1 MDELHIQRLRQ
12 VESHVVVLERLQMN
26 EHYKGDVWDQSSWRE
41 PIYECGSAKC
51 TAGWAVTFEA
61 LTRGD
66 KDPWMNEETSAVL
79 RALPAEIESG
89 MAWERHVW
97 DEKAGKYHDVM
108 VTNVS
113 DRAKQWLG
121 LNADEVQAL
130 FHDTTTDIDEFRR
143 TVQEIIDGE
152 YR

>member
-1 MDELHIQRLRQ
+1 MDEIHIQRLRQ
-12 VESHVVVLERLQMN
+12 VESHIVVLERLQQS
-26 EHYKGDVWDQSSWRE
+26 ERYKGDSWDQCTWRE
-41 PIYECGSAKC
+41 VYECGTAKC
-51 TAGWAVTFEA
+51 TAGWAVTLEA
-61 LTRGD
+61 LARGD
-66 KDPWMNEETSAVL
+66 KDPWMNGEASAVL

-89 MAWERHVW
+89 LAWERSLW
-97 DEKAGKYHDVM
+97 DYEAGRYNEVM

-130 FHDTTTDIDEFRR
+130 FHDTSTDIVEFRR